1 MHHDIAIIGA
11 GLSGLYAAR
20 LLQQAGADYVVL
32 EAAPRTGGRILSL
45 GADDGRGACDMGPSW
60 FWPAYQPRMP
70 ALVRELGL
78 RAFPQA
84 NTGALM
90 WEESA
95 TECIRYEGGAPDDG
109 SMRIHGGTAALIEA
123 IAAEIPDERV
133 LLGHRVAALRRTPDG
148 VALAAST
155 ATGSA
160 ITCDARVVICTLP
173 PRLLAQ
179 AVAFDPPLPEQTRAS
194 WTAVPTWMAGNA
206 KFVAI
211 YERAFWRDAGLSGE
225 GRSRVGPLV
234 EIHDASD
241 EHGLAAL
248 TAFVGTPPQARMS
261 AGDQLQDAAIAQL
274 VRMFGSDAGQPV
286 ACLIKDWAADP
297 LGATAD
303 DMQPLYAHPQYGR
316 HASPPDE
323 WAGPLILGGT
333 ESAPTYGGYMEGAL
347 EAAEMA
353 VAAAITTGS
362 GGAAS
367 A

>member
-1 MHHDIAIIGA
+1 MHHDIVIIGA

-32 EAAPRTGGRILSL
+32 DAAPRTGGRILSL
-45 GADDGRGACDMGPSW
+45 GADGARGSCDLGPSW

-90 WEESA
+90 WEESP

-109 SMRIHGGTAALIEA
+109 SMRIHGGTATLIEA
-123 IAAEIPDERV
+123 LAAEVPAERV
-133 LLGHRVAALRRTPDG
+133 LLGHRVTALRRTPQG
-148 VALAAST
+148 VAVEARTDADT
-155 ATGSA
+155 DVA
-160 ITCDARVVICTLP
+160 CDARVAICTLP

-179 AVAFDPPLPEQTRAS
+179 GMAFDPPLPDPVRDD

-248 TAFVGTPPQARMS
+248 TAFIGTPPQARGD
-261 AGDQLQDAAIAQL
+261 AGDQLRDAAIPQL
-274 VRMFGSDAGQPV
+274 ARLFGDEALYPV

-297 LGATAD
+297 LVATAE
-303 DMQPLYAHPQYGR
+303 DMQPLFAHPQYGR
-316 HASPPDE
+316 QAPLPGD
-323 WAGPLILGGT
+323 WAGCLVLGGT
-333 ESAPTYGGYMEGAL
+333 ESASTYGGYMEGAL

-353 VAAAITTGS
+353 VAAAT
-362 GGAAS
+362 
-367 A
+367 